1 MLTGGRTACRAKSPT
16 GRSGKIL
23 PNHEAVDFYGRY
35 KEDIKLFAEMGFKC
49 FRTSI
54 ARTRIFPQG
63 DETQPNEE
71 D

>member
-1 MLTGGRTACRAKSPT
+1 MPREITHRVEA
-16 GRSGKIL
+16 GKYY

-54 ARTRIFPQG
+54 AGPASSRRVTKPSRMKR
-63 DETQPNEE
+63 D
-71 D
+71 